1 MSAQQPY
8 SFFESVEK
16 SFDKAAL
23 FTKWDSGILE
33 QIKACNSVYR
43 MNFPIKRD
51 NGTIE
56 VIEGYRVQHSQHKSP
71 CKGGIRFS
79 EAVNQDEVMALA
91 ALMTYKCA
99 IVNVPFGGAKGG
111 IKINPKNYSVYEL
124 EKITRR
130 YTSELVK
137 KNFIGPGID
146 VPAPDYGTG
155 EREMSWIVDTYQ
167 SLKPGEIDGAGCV
180 TGKPISLGGVRGRKE
195 ATGLGVFY
203 GVREVCNMQSV
214 MDKLGLPV
222 GIEGKKV
229 VVQGIG
235 NVGYHSA
242 KFFREN
248 GAIVI
253 AIAEHDGA
261 VYNAGGLNE
270 EELIQFRN
278 KTGSIINFPGA
289 TTLTNTLDALELECD
304 ILIPAALE
312 NVIDGNNAPRI
323 KAKII
328 GEAANGPCTPEADE
342 IFIQRG
348 ILCVPDMYLNAG
360 GVTVSYFEWL
370 KNLSHVRY
378 GRLEKRFSENLNT
391 RILVQIEELSGKK
404 VVEKERQH
412 IMHGAEE
419 IDLVHSGLEETM
431 ISATREIMHIWHS
444 NPDIPDMRT
453 AAYVSAINKVASTYV
468 ELGIFP

>member
-1 MSAQQPY
+1 MSKNEEY
-8 SFFESVEK
+8 SFFQSVER
-16 SFDKAAL
+16 SFDKASK
-23 FTKWDSGILE
+23 FTSWETGILE
-33 QIKACNSVYR
+33 QIKACNSIYSMR
-43 MNFPIKRD
+43 FPVKMD
-51 NGTIE
+51 DGHIE
-56 VIEGYRVQHSQHKSP
+56 VIEAYRVQHSQHKSP

-79 EAVNQDEVMALA
+79 MAVNQDEVMALA

-111 IKINPKNYSVYEL
+111 IKISPRSLSAYEL

-155 EREMSWIVDTYQ
+155 EREMAWIVDTYQ
-167 SLKPGEIDGAGCV
+167 SLKPGEIDAAGCV

-195 ATGLGVFY
+195 ATGLGVFF
-203 GVREVCNMQSV
+203 GVREVCLMEEV
-214 MDKLGLPV
+214 MKKQGLTV
-222 GIEGKKV
+222 GIENKKV
-229 VVQGIG
+229 VVQGLG

-248 GAIVI
+248 GAIVVS
-253 AIAEHDGA
+253 IAEFEGA
-261 VYNAGGLNE
+261 IYNEAGLNE
-270 EELIQFRN
+270 EDVFQHRK
-278 KTGSIINFPGA
+278 KTGSILNFPGA
-289 TTLTNTLDALELECD
+289 TNLKKSGDALELDCD

-312 NVIDGNNAPRI
+312 NVIDKNNAPKI

-328 GEAANGPCTPEADE
+328 GEAANGPLTPEADD
-342 IFIQRG
+342 
-348 ILCVPDMYLNAG
+348 ILADKGVLVIPDMYLNAG

-378 GRLEKRFSENLNT
+378 GRLEKRFTENANINILN
-391 RILVQIEELSGKK
+391 QIEELTGKK
-404 VVEKERQH
+404 VTESEKE
-412 IMHGAEE
+412 IIAHGPDE

-431 ISATREIMHIWHS
+431 INATREIMDIWKA
-444 NPDIPDMRT
+444 NPSIPDMRT
-453 AAYVSAINKVASTYV
+453 AAYVCAINKVGTSYA

>member
-1 MSAQQPY
+1 MSDNQPY

-16 SFDKAAL
+16 SFDKASK
-23 FTKWDSGILE
+23 FTTWEQGILD
-33 QIKACNSVYR
+33 QIKACNSIYSMR
-43 MNFPIKRD
+43 FPVKMD
-51 NGTIE
+51 DGHIE
-56 VIEGYRVQHSQHKSP
+56 VIEAYRVQHSQHKSP

-79 EAVNQDEVMALA
+79 MAVNQDEVMALA

-111 IKINPKNYSVYEL
+111 IKISPRNLSTYEL

-155 EREMSWIVDTYQ
+155 EREMAWIVDTYQ
-167 SLKPGEIDGAGCV
+167 SLKPGEIDAAGCV

-195 ATGLGVFY
+195 ATGLGVFF
-203 GVREVCNMQSV
+203 GVREVCMMEDIMKKQ
-214 MDKLGLPV
+214 GLTV
-222 GIEGKKV
+222 GIENKKV
-229 VVQGIG
+229 VVQGLG

-248 GAIVI
+248 GAIVVS
-253 AIAEHDGA
+253 IAEFEGA
-261 VYNAGGLNE
+261 IFNEAGLNE
-270 EELIQFRN
+270 EEVFQHRK
-278 KTGSIINFPGA
+278 KTGSILNFPGA
-289 TTLTNTLDALELECD
+289 TNLKNSGDALELACD

-312 NVIDGNNAPRI
+312 NVIDKNNAARI

-328 GEAANGPCTPEADE
+328 GEAANGPLTPEADD
-342 IFIQRG
+342 
-348 ILCVPDMYLNAG
+348 ILAAKGVLVIPDMYLNAG

-378 GRLEKRFSENLNT
+378 GRLEKRFTENANINILN
-391 RILVQIEELSGKK
+391 QIEELTGKK
-404 VVEKERQH
+404 VTESEKE
-412 IMHGAEE
+412 IIAHGPDE

-431 ISATREIMHIWHS
+431 INATREIMDIWKA
-444 NPDIPDMRT
+444 NPSIPDMRT
-453 AAYVSAINKVASTYV
+453 AAYVCAINKVGTSYA

>member
-1 MSAQQPY
+1 MSSQNQY
-8 SFFESVEK
+8 SFFQSVEK
-16 SFDKAAL
+16 SFDKAAR
-23 FTKWDSGILE
+23 FTKWDIGVLE
-33 QIKACNSVYR
+33 QIKACNSVYQIR
-43 MNFPIKRD
+43 FPIKRD
-51 NGTIE
+51 NGSIE
-56 VIEGYRVQHSQHKSP
+56 VMEAYRVQHSQHKSP

-79 EAVNQDEVMALA
+79 DEVNQDEVMALA

-111 IKINPKNYSVYEL
+111 IKINPRKYSSYEL

-155 EREMSWIVDTYQ
+155 EREMAWIVDTYQ
-167 SLKPGEIDGAGCV
+167 SLKPGEIDAAGCV
-180 TGKPISLGGVRGRKE
+180 TGKPITQGGVRGRKE
-195 ATGLGVFY
+195 ATGLGVFF
-203 GVREVCNMQSV
+203 GIREVCNMQNV
-214 MDKLGLPV
+214 MTRLGLEMGV
-222 GIEGKKV
+222 EGKTV
-229 VVQGIG
+229 VIQGLG
-235 NVGYHSA
+235 NVGYHTA
-242 KFFREN
+242 KFFREHGAKVIALAEFE
-248 GAIVI
+248 GAI
-253 AIAEHDGA
+253 
-261 VYNAGGLNE
+261 YNSEGLNE
-270 EELIQFRN
+270 EAVFRHRTS
-278 KTGSIINFPGA
+278 TGSILNFPGA
-289 TTLTNTLDALELECD
+289 TNLLINTDALELECD

-312 NVIDGNNAPRI
+312 NVINFDNAQRV

-342 IFIQRG
+342 IFIQKG

-378 GRLEKRFSENLNT
+378 GRMEKRFTENLNT
-391 RILVQIEELSGKK
+391 RILGQIEHLTGKTVSG
-404 VVEKERQH
+404 EERLF
-412 IMHGAEE
+412 IMHGPEE
-419 IDLVHSGLEETM
+419 VDLVHSGLEETM
-431 ISATREIMHIWHS
+431 ITATREIMQIWMD

-453 AAYVSAINKVASTYV
+453 AAYVSAINKVATSYA

>member
-1 MSAQQPY
+1 MSTTNY
-8 SFFESVEK
+8 SFFGAVEQ
-16 SFDKAAL
+16 SFDKAAG
-23 FTKWDSGILE
+23 FTKWDKGILE
-33 QIKACNSVYR
+33 QIKQCNSVYQMR
-43 MNFPIKRD
+43 FPVKMD
-51 NGTIE
+51 DGNIE
-56 VIEGYRVQHSQHKSP
+56 VIEAYRVQHSQHKSP

-79 EAVNQDEVMALA
+79 EEVNQDEVMALA

-99 IVNVPFGGAKGG
+99 IVNVPFGGGKGG
-111 IKINPKNYSVYEL
+111 IKINPRNHSAYEL

-155 EREMSWIVDTYQ
+155 EREMAWIVDTYS
-167 SLKPGEIDGAGCV
+167 SLRPGEIDAAGCV
-180 TGKPISLGGVRGRKE
+180 TGKPISQGGVRGRKE
-195 ATGLGVFY
+195 ATGLGVFF
-203 GVREVCNMQSV
+203 GIREVCNMEDV
-214 MDKLGLPV
+214 MSKLGLPTGV
-222 GIEGKKV
+222 KDKKV

-248 GAIVI
+248 GAKII
-253 AIAEHDGA
+253 AISEHDGA
-261 VYNAGGLNE
+261 VYNPDGLHE
-270 EELIQFRN
+270 DELIEFRK

-289 TTLTNTLDALELECD
+289 TTLAKTTDALELECD

-312 NVIDGNNAPRI
+312 NVINGDNAPRI

-328 GEAANGPCTPEADE
+328 GEAANGPLTPEADE
-342 IFIQRG
+342 IFAAKG
-348 ILCVPDMYLNAG
+348 VLVVPDMFLNAG

-378 GRLEKRFSENLNT
+378 GRLEKRFTENLNT
-391 RILVQIEELSGKK
+391 NILGQMEFLSGKK
-404 VVEKERQH
+404 VKKEHRD
-412 IMHGAEE
+412 IITHGPDEV
-419 IDLVHSGLEETM
+419 DLVYSGLEETM
-431 ISATREIMHIWHS
+431 ITAVNEVMECWKQ
-444 NPDIPDMRT
+444 NPSIPDMRT
-453 AAYVSAINKVASTYV
+453 AAYVVAINKVATSYA